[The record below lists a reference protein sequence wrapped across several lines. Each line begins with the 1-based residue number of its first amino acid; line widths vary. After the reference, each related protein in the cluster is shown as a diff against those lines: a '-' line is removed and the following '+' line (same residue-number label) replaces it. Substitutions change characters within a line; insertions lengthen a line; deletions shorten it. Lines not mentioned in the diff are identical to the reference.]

1 MPGGVGFAVSLADDR
16 VAACCERRRARAE
29 SIRVRRAVRRAVRR
43 EATNF
48 GLLMRNPKTQQSPE
62 TNRRGH
68 SLYTAGI
75 GCLPEASWCVQN
87 SGHRSAT
94 SFAEGFCSQVR
105 VCE

>member
-1 MPGGVGFAVSLADDR
+1 
-16 VAACCERRRARAE
+16 
-29 SIRVRRAVRRAVRR
+29 
-43 EATNF
+43 
-48 GLLMRNPKTQQSPE
+48 MRNRKTQQRLE

-94 SFAEGFCSQVR
+94 SFAEGFCSQV
-105 VCE
+105 